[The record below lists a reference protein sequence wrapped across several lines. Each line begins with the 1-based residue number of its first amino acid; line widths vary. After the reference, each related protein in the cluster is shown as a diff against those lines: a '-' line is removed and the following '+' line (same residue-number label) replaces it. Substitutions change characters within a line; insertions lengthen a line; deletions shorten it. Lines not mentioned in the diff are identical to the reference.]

1 MHTELKLKLD
11 TFAQL
16 KSNVSWDI
24 LTRHNS
30 VWVLALLSFL
40 FEKKPRIQRE
50 EFYAEVK
57 KHLNKMAK
65 AYDYIQSDHVN
76 YINDWLNHGYLATYQ
91 YKQGLGDGEYEIG
104 FTREAQLAVDFVHSL
119 NNKDIMLNDSYMQM
133 LMSQVHKLNISTSE
147 DKRERLRD
155 LVNQQR
161 QIERQI
167 EALEA
172 GDIEIVDNEKA
183 VRDFKTIILL
193 LGSLDSDF
201 IQVSNDV
208 RDVNSEI
215 IKKVINLAEDQNKGT
230 ILDFTFDSLDELYSK
245 ASGRSFVSFWE
256 MMKNSRLQSQFE
268 NDIESLLSR
277 PFVSEVPPEERKV
290 LQNLSRRLM
299 TKCLSISDETG
310 VVSKT
315 LSSFVRYH
323 QDTTVFALNQKIK
336 DAMSTFISVKDH
348 FSIKDELLEVT
359 LPKLEKRQVSTVELY
374 MDTGSFPEPDYSTPT
389 MTLEE
394 AKSFIPETDINWRRL
409 IFTINTSLA
418 NASDKKIGI
427 RLSDITEK
435 YPIEFGLASF
445 IGYLVLGDKYGII
458 DTSQFERIPYEFIAI
473 DNDAPIR
480 KYALLPQIYFTNTI
494 TRQVDEVY

>member
-16 KSNVSWDI
+16 NSNVSWDI
-24 LTRHNS
+24 LTRPNS

-65 AYDYIQSDHVN
+65 VYESIQADHIY

-104 FTREAQLAVDFVHSL
+104 FTREAQLAVDFVQSL
-119 NNKDIMLNDSYMQM
+119 NNKDILLNDSYMQL
-133 LMSQVHKLNISTSE
+133 LMSQVHKLNITTSE
-147 DKRERLRD
+147 DRRERLRD
-155 LVNQQR
+155 LENQQR
-161 QIERQI
+161 QIKRQI
-167 EALEA
+167 EALET
-172 GDIEIVDNEKA
+172 GDIEVVDNEKA

-215 IKKVINLAEDQNKGT
+215 IKKVIKLAEGQSKGT

-277 PFVSEVPPEERKV
+277 PFITEVPLEERKV

-299 TKCLSISDETG
+299 TKCLSVSNETS

-336 DAMSTFISVKDH
+336 EAMSSFISLKDDY
-348 FSIKDELLEVT
+348 SIKDELLEVT
-359 LPKLEKRQVSTVELY
+359 LPKLEKRQINTVELY
-374 MDTGSFPEPDYSTPT
+374 MDPSRFPEPDYSNPA
-389 MTLEE
+389 MTLQE
-394 AKSFIPETDINWRRL
+394 AKSLIPETDINWRRL
-409 IFTINTSLA
+409 IFTINASLA
-418 NASDKKIGI
+418 NNSDKKIGI
-427 RLSDITEK
+427 KLSDITER
-435 YPIEFGLASF
+435 YPIEFGLASL

-458 DTSQFERIPYEFIAI
+458 DTSVFERIPYKFIPI
-473 DNDAPIR
+473 DSDVQIR
-480 KYALLPQIYFTNTI
+480 KYALIPQIYFTKTI
-494 TRQVDEVY
+494 TKQVDEVY